1 MFNLGQIL
9 TQGYVELEQQA
20 HLVKVTGLET
30 SSQGKPYFKAAGVS
44 PVEGGGFA
52 AKLILN
58 IFPDTTDRIAE
69 IMACNGSRM
78 FVFYGDLSVADT
90 TYGTEVRSI
99 GNARVAEYGSDGTV
113 EIDGSPLSG
122 EPGTLVTVEIRTK
135 ACFQVLETIQNTP
148 APGKKTINLKER
160 HEGRKEMRKMGA
172 APAPADQVIA

>member
-9 TQGYVELEQQA
+9 TQGYVEVSSPA

-30 SSQGKPYFKAAGVS
+30 SSNGKPYLKATGIS

-69 IMACNGSRM
+69 IMALSSRM

-113 EIDGSPLSG
+113 EIDGATLKG
-122 EPGTLVTVEIRTK
+122 DPGTLVTVEIRTK
-135 ACFQVLETIQNTP
+135 AHMNVLETIQNTP
-148 APGKKTINLKER
+148 APGKKMVNLKER
-160 HEGRKEMRKMGA
+160 HAGMRKMGA